1 MPPKQKP
8 AKQSNTARTTRATR
22 AAANGDASAIPPA
35 TTPAIVAVS
44 QGKRK
49 YPAKKKTA
57 PKSRKTNLPV
67 TSVQEG
73 VSKEAF
79 ADAITGL
86 QQQMAEQ
93 MAQQMEQQQQMQ
105 QQMLTIASLASE
117 RVMSDDERP
126 SGNDSSSSEDE
137 HEEPLPKRKRIQE
150 PKRKR
155 AKSDKAPPPLAPL
168 QQHQI
173 TSKCA
178 NVYNYYVDKKTTD
191 AVHADKLVALVK
203 LLPGY
208 REPTYITMGE
218 GGVLTTSNDT
228 ERKLEK
234 QTMPLNQLLFALG
247 KYRQLAGEAGNDAK
261 ADDIDRHM
269 QNIINVSITHTDY
282 VYFFYHTHVWQSFF
296 ANSVKVWGA
305 NFFELNDRALS
316 AALFGAGPSG
326 RPGRAN
332 LCDRCG
338 TYTHST
344 DHCPFEA
351 REEVGYQAQ
360 QRSSVTGGNQKNRWL
375 GQANTSKGKNA
386 PFKVTGMRD
395 EFKVCNFFQGR
406 LGCNNRKCIYK
417 HVCRNCGGTNH
428 GELGCKADQQK

>member
-1 MPPKQKP
+1 MAPKLRP
-8 AKQSNTARTTRATR
+8 TRSTRADTNGGAP
-22 AAANGDASAIPPA
+22 AAPPA
-35 TTPAIVAVS
+35 TAPTNAAES

-49 YPAKKKTA
+49 NPPKKRKA
-57 PKSRKTNLPV
+57 PKTRKTNVAP
-67 TSVQEG
+67 SIVQEG

-79 ADAITGL
+79 TDAITGL
-86 QQQMAEQ
+86 QQQMAQQ
-93 MAQQMEQQQQMQ
+93 MAQQTEQQQQMQ
-105 QQMLTIASLASE
+105 QQLLTIASLASE
-117 RVMSDDERP
+117 RIIPDDDEP
-126 SGNDSSSSEDE
+126 VPEDDSSSSEDE
-137 HEEPLPKRKRIQE
+137 YEEPLPKRKRTQK
-150 PKRKR
+150 PKQ
-155 AKSDKAPPPLAPL
+155 KSSNSDRRLTLPTPS
-168 QQHQI
+168 QQHH
-173 TSKCA
+173 TASKCA

-218 GGVLTTSNDT
+218 GGILTTSNDT

-247 KYRQLAGEAGNDAK
+247 KYKQLAGEVGNDAK

-326 RPGRAN
+326 RPSRAN
-332 LCDRCG
+332 LCERCG

-360 QRSSVTGGNQKNRWL
+360 KRPSVASWNQKDGWNQKDTWL
-375 GQANTSKGKNA
+375 GQAKTSKGKAA
-386 PFKVTGMRD
+386 PFKGTGMGEQFR
-395 EFKVCNFFQGR
+395 VCTFFQSMS
-406 LGCNNRKCIYK
+406 GCKNRKCTWK